1 MSFFITLDQ
10 YPGKIAST
18 MLSRILRFLYAG
30 VGVNPDFELTMHSYI
45 CYVTSPEF
53 VRREHVAH
61 KWLDP
66 QALHTL
72 DWAAADLPI
81 VEKLMELKRC

>member
-1 MSFFITLDQ
+1 M
-10 YPGKIAST
+10 Y
-18 MLSRILRFLYAG
+18 
-30 VGVNPDFELTMHSYI
+30 SYI
-45 CYVTSPEF
+45 CYVALPEF
-53 VRREHVAH
+53 VRKEHADH

-66 QALHTL
+66 QALYTL

>member
-1 MSFFITLDQ
+1 MRELQEEMNITLA
-10 YPGKIAST
+10 IAEEDFFMT
-18 MLSRILRFLYAG
+18 
-30 VGVNPDFELTMHSYI
+30 VNHTYPDFELTMHSYI

-66 QALHTL
+66 EALHTL

-81 VEKLMELKRC
+81 VEKLMGLKLC